1 LKVLLRRTNSSFYF
15 VKTFVVFLDID
26 IEVVY
31 NERYKMRIKEHPLVT
46 KYYFASPLFIDD
58 FMNVTVDTDEF
69 DRFMILLEK
78 HNITKDLLD
87 FQKFVDGKNEIVMG
101 VSLTNELHTEELKYD
116 ILTFLMNSK

>member
-1 LKVLLRRTNSSFYF
+1 
-15 VKTFVVFLDID
+15 
-26 IEVVY
+26 
-31 NERYKMRIKEHPLVT
+31 MRIKEHPLVT

>member
-1 LKVLLRRTNSSFYF
+1 M
-15 VKTFVVFLDID
+15 I
-26 IEVVY
+26 
-31 NERYKMRIKEHPLVT
+31 IKEHPLVT

-87 FQKFVDGKNEIVMG
+87 FQKFVDGKHEIVMG
-101 VSLTNELHTEELKYD
+101 VSLTNDLHSQELKYD